1 MTSTA
6 RLALIGAV
14 LCVCTAAPRASE
26 QAIEEGQAKAAFLF
40 NFAKFVQWPGLTD
53 SPLVIG
59 VVGDDHLAE
68 LVEATV
74 RGRLIGGRSLRV
86 RALRHGDDPAG
97 CDMLYITPS
106 RQREDAE
113 MLRRVHGAVLTVGE
127 TVQFLR
133 DGGMV
138 RLFRDDDRVRFQ
150 VNAQA
155 ALDAGLKV
163 HSQLL
168 SLAEQ

>member
-1 MTSTA
+1 VTLTT
-6 RLALIGAV
+6 RLALTCAV
-14 LCVCTAAPRASE
+14 LWVCAPGPRAAS
-26 QAIEEGQAKAAFLF
+26 QAIEEGHAKAAFLF
-40 NFAKFVQWPGLTD
+40 NFARFVQWPASA
-53 SPLVIG
+53 SPLRIG
-59 VVGDDHLAE
+59 VVGDDHVAE
-68 LVEATV
+68 LLEAMV
-74 RGRLIGGRSLRV
+74 RDRQISGRTLQV

-106 RQREDAE
+106 RQREDVE
-113 MLRRVHGAVLTVGE
+113 MLRRIHGPVLTIGE

-150 VNAQA
+150 INAQA
-155 ALDAGLKV
+155 ATDAGLKV

-168 SLAEQ
+168 SLAAQ